1 MKDFFKIF
9 GFFFTNY
16 RKETLV
22 TVALIIVAG
31 LVEAIG
37 LVAFLPFFQLVLEG
51 DASLSHIPEGAFRN
65 FFANSGVEINLGS
78 VGGFIIVIM
87 GLKAF
92 ILWVALRKVGKTVA
106 KISANLRS
114 RLLNALLS
122 AKWSFFVHHRLGV
135 SLNALVTET
144 FTASTAF
151 VSTAR
156 FISALVQ
163 LSVYS
168 IGAFLLS
175 WKMFVGAIV
184 IGGLLACALWALV
197 RIARAAGLS
206 QMSLSKQMLSNM
218 ADMLQGMKPL
228 RAMALEKKFMTLL
241 TKHSKGLEKAQAD
254 QLITSQSMRVFHE
267 PLMVLAAIGGMYGV
281 VTYGNLATSELALMA
296 IIFIRLLNSMN
307 IAQGEFQRLMTQE
320 ATLWSLITT
329 IKQTEE
335 SAEDWSGSAA
345 PPKTIKSLEFK
356 DVHFSHGDNKVLSGV
371 NLDIKPHTLTALIG
385 ESGSGKT
392 TLLDLLSG
400 FYEAEQGSVII
411 NDANINMLDLKAW
424 RQTTGFVPQEV
435 FLFNDSILE
444 NIRMGR
450 DDLSE
455 AEVWEAIKSAGALD
469 FVEALPDKLKAS
481 VGEAGRRLSGGQKQ
495 RIAIARAIVHKPQI
509 LLLDEAT
516 SALDKNTEQVLLETL
531 RDLSKEMTVILISHN
546 LAVQQFADNI
556 YRVKDGEV
564 TKMSKK
570 AA

>member
-1 MKDFFKIF
+1 MRDFAKIF
-9 GFFFTNY
+9 GFFYVNH
-16 RKETLV
+16 RKEILITV
-22 TVALIIVAG
+22 TLIIVAG
-31 LVEAIG
+31 IVEAIG
-37 LVAFLPFFQLVLEG
+37 IVAFLPFFQLVLEG
-51 DASLSHIPEGAFRN
+51 STNLNNIPKGHLRNLLSDSNIEF
-65 FFANSGVEINLGS
+65 NLVN
-78 VGGFIIVIM
+78 VGGFIVIVIS
-87 GLKAF
+87 LKAL
-92 ILWVALRKVGKTVA
+92 ILWIALRKVGKTVA
-106 KISANLRS
+106 QISANLRS
-114 RLLNALLS
+114 RLLDALLN
-122 AKWSFFVHHRLGV
+122 AKWGFFVNHRLGV
-135 SLNALVTET
+135 SLNALVMET
-144 FTASTAF
+144 FTSSMAF

-156 FISALVQ
+156 FISAIVQ
-163 LSVYS
+163 FSVYA
-168 IGAFLLS
+168 IGALLLS
-175 WKMFVGAIV
+175 WQMFMGALI
-184 IGGLLACALWALV
+184 IGGILACSLWTLV

-206 QMSLSKQMLSNM
+206 QILLSKQMLTHM
-218 ADMLQGMKPL
+218 AEMLQGMKPL

-241 TKHSKGLEKAQAD
+241 MKHSKGLEQAQSD
-254 QLITSQSMRVFHE
+254 QLITGQSMRVFHE
-267 PLMVLAAIGGMYGV
+267 PLMVLTAIGGMYGV

-320 ATLWSLITT
+320 AALWSLIKT
-329 IKQTEE
+329 IEQTEE
-335 SAEDWSGSAA
+335 SAEDWSGRAP

-400 FYEAEQGSVII
+400 FYEAEQGNVII
-411 NDANINMLDLKAW
+411 NGANINTLDLKAW

-455 AEVWEAIKSAGALD
+455 EEVWKSIKSAGALD
-469 FVEALPDKLKAS
+469 FVEALPDKLNAS

-516 SALDKNTEQVLLETL
+516 SALDKNTEQILLETL
-531 RDLSKEMTVILISHN
+531 RDLSNEMTVILISHN
-546 LAVQQFADNI
+546 LAVQQFADHI
-556 YRVKDGEV
+556 YRVKNGEV

-570 AA
+570 TA